1 MNAIERKGA
10 ILDVLY
16 RQRRTTTAELAEM
29 FEVTERTIRN
39 DITDLSCS
47 YPIRTVRGR
56 YGGGICLEDWYQPHF
71 KSLSSKQ
78 LQLLKKL
85 QASLRGDDLAV
96 LNSILAQFG
105 PHMDDKHGET
115 GP

>member
-1 MNAIERKGA
+1 MNAIERKSA
-10 ILDVLY
+10 ILDVLC
-16 RQRRTTTAELAEM
+16 RQRHTTTAELAEM

-56 YGGGICLEDWYQPHF
+56 YGGGICLENWYQPHL
-71 KSLSSKQ
+71 KSLSSRQ
-78 LQLLKKL
+78 VQLLKKL
-85 QASLRGDDLAV
+85 QPTLCGDDLAV

-105 PHMDDKHGET
+105 PRMDDKHGEA